1 MKMKI
6 GITCYPTYGGSGVV
20 ATELGKELAHR
31 GHSIHFISYALPMRL
46 SGFQDNIVYHE
57 VEMANYPVFE
67 FPLYTLALASKMVEV
82 ARYEKLDIL
91 HCHYALP
98 HATSA
103 YLAKQILHD
112 TNLKIVTTLHGT
124 DITLVGLEPSFLP
137 IMKFSI
143 EQSDGVT
150 AVSRFLKEKTQT
162 NYGIDK
168 DIAVIPNFIDTAK
181 YKRTPS
187 DIFCVK
193 SGADGQ
199 KVVAHTS
206 NFRPVKRVADVI
218 RIFNEVQ
225 KKYPAYFFSSATV
238 PTARN
243 AKFSAANW
251 ALKTK
256 CDFSASRWKL
266 SLFSQLQICSSCR
279 ANRKVSALP
288 RLKRWHAKSPLYRP
302 ASADCRNCRYTDRQ
316 VLLRKSATS
325 SAWLAMPSTCF
336 PIRSSI
342 KCSPKLPGNV
352 QRNSNRQRSFRN
364 MKVITRRSYRRLKQ
378 ECLFPPY
385 RKLAAYHLSIAVT
398 GGDISSINH
407 RAISAS
413 VFSVFLPIALNSLPA
428 PSCGQNIRRWHSVNR
443 QRRPYTDLLRFLFYL
458 YPLITTG
465 KPFDPVKN
473 CPPRATKF

>member
-103 YLAKQILHD
+103 YLAKQILRD
-112 TNLKIVTTLHGT
+112 TKIKIVTTLHGT

-199 KVVAHTS
+199 KVIAHTS
-206 NFRPVKRVADVI
+206 NFRSVKRVPDVI

-225 KKYPAYFFSSATV
+225 KKV
-238 PTARN
+238 PSILLLIGDGPERSQCEILCRELGIEDKVRFLGKQVEIVPLLSTA
-243 AKFSAANW
+243 
-251 ALKTK
+251 
-256 CDFSASRWKL
+256 D
-266 SLFSQLQICSSCR
+266 LFL
-279 ANRKVSALP
+279 
-288 RLKRWHAKSPLYRP
+288 
-302 ASADCRNCRYTDRQ
+302 
-316 VLLRKSATS
+316 
-325 SAWLAMPSTCF
+325 MPSQ
-336 PIRSSI
+336 SE
-342 KCSPKLPGNV
+342 
-352 QRNSNRQRSFRN
+352 SFG
-364 MKVITRRSYRRLKQ
+364 
-378 ECLFPPY
+378 
-385 RKLAAYHLSIAVT
+385 LAALEAMACEVPVISSSVGGLPELQLHGQTGFIAEI
-398 GGDISSINH
+398 GDIE
-407 RAISAS
+407 RMARYAI
-413 VFSVFLPIALNSLPA
+413 
-428 PSCGQNIRRWHSVNR
+428 
-443 QRRPYTDLLRFLFYL
+443 DLLSN
-458 YPLITTG
+458 
-465 KPFDPVKN
+465 PVKHKMFSEAARR
-473 CPPRATKF
+473 RAEEFESSKIVPQYEAYYEKILTNP